1 MAQKLGAGGTLL
13 LLALMLLVIN
23 YVETMV
29 IPALPTIEKDFST
42 SATTA
47 GWVTSAYLIVGAATA
62 PLFGKLADRYGKKR
76 MYIFAVAFYIVA
88 VGLAGFSPNIGF
100 LIGAR
105 AIQGLGFAIF
115 PITIAIITDI
125 FPRERVAF
133 AQGVLSGMLGI
144 GPALGLIVGSY
155 IVQDLGW
162 PFAFHTAFILSL
174 IIFVLSLRYLRETDV
189 RTKESV
195 DYVGT
200 AILMTS
206 VVALLVYLTQG
217 PNIGW
222 LTPEN
227 LALLVLG
234 IVIFGVFLPYERRIR
249 EPLMK
254 LSLFEI
260 RNVAVANLAGLTSG
274 IGMFLFFIAVVYYT
288 QLPRPY
294 GLGLTI
300 IQSGLLMAPVAL
312 SMLVFGPF
320 MGRLIQRVGPKPV
333 VITGT
338 IIAALGF
345 FAVLV
350 YRATKY
356 DLLLD
361 GLISGVGLVSII
373 VPLVNMIA
381 VSLPAEYRAVGL
393 GMNTLLR
400 ALGSSIGPVV
410 ATVIMTTYQSWDI
423 VILQGKILPVGE
435 FPTPTAF
442 NYIAIFGI
450 ILMLLTLIFSSFTQ
464 NYTFKHPLQEQKV
477 VEQVP
482 QRLEPIQPV

>member
-1 MAQKLGAGGTLL
+1 MTQKLGAGGTLL

-189 RTKESV
+189 RTEESI

-206 VVALLVYLTQG
+206 VVALLVYLTEG
-217 PNIGW
+217 PNTGW
-222 LTPEN
+222 LTHGN

-234 IVIFGVFLPYERRIR
+234 IVMFGVFLPYERRVK

-312 SMLVFGPF
+312 SMLVFGPL

-345 FAVLV
+345 LAVLV
-350 YRATKY
+350 YRTTKY

-423 VILQGKILPVGE
+423 TILQGKILPVGE
-435 FPTPTAF
+435 FPTATAF

-464 NYTFKHPLQEQKV
+464 NYTFKQPIQQQEE
-477 VEQVP
+477 VEQTP
-482 QRLEPIQPV
+482 QRLEPTQQV

>member
-1 MAQKLGAGGTLL
+1 MTQKLGAGGTLL

-174 IIFVLSLRYLRETDV
+174 IIFVLSLRYLRETDEGRV
-189 RTKESV
+189 EGEGPPQV
-195 DYVGT
+195 LDYVG
-200 AILMTS
+200 AH
-206 VVALLVYLTQG
+206 
-217 PNIGW
+217 
-222 LTPEN
+222 
-227 LALLVLG
+227 
-234 IVIFGVFLPYERRIR
+234 YE
-249 EPLMK
+249 P
-254 LSLFEI
+254 
-260 RNVAVANLAGLTSG
+260 
-274 IGMFLFFIAVVYYT
+274 
-288 QLPRPY
+288 
-294 GLGLTI
+294 
-300 IQSGLLMAPVAL
+300 
-312 SMLVFGPF
+312 
-320 MGRLIQRVGPKPV
+320 
-333 VITGT
+333 
-338 IIAALGF
+338 
-345 FAVLV
+345 
-350 YRATKY
+350 
-356 DLLLD
+356 
-361 GLISGVGLVSII
+361 
-373 VPLVNMIA
+373 
-381 VSLPAEYRAVGL
+381 
-393 GMNTLLR
+393 
-400 ALGSSIGPVV
+400 
-410 ATVIMTTYQSWDI
+410 
-423 VILQGKILPVGE
+423 
-435 FPTPTAF
+435 
-442 NYIAIFGI
+442 
-450 ILMLLTLIFSSFTQ
+450 
-464 NYTFKHPLQEQKV
+464 
-477 VEQVP
+477 
-482 QRLEPIQPV
+482 

>member
-1 MAQKLGAGGTLL
+1 MAQRLGAGGTLI

-88 VGLAGFSPNIGF
+88 VGIAGFSPNIGF

-144 GPALGLIVGSY
+144 GPALGLIAGSY

-206 VVALLVYLTQG
+206 VVALLVYLTEG
-217 PNIGW
+217 PSVGW
-222 LTPEN
+222 LSAQN
-227 LALLVLG
+227 LVLLALGL
-234 IVIFGVFLPYERRIR
+234 IMFGVFIPYERRTR

-274 IGMFLFFIAVVYYT
+274 IGMFQFFIAVVYYT

-312 SMLVFGPF
+312 SMLVFGPL

-333 VITGT
+333 VMAGA
-338 IIAALGF
+338 IIGALGF
-345 FAVLV
+345 LAVLT

-356 DLLLD
+356 DLLVD

-400 ALGSSIGPVV
+400 ALGSSVGPVV
-410 ATVIMTTYQSWDI
+410 ATVVMTTYQTWD
-423 VILQGKILPVGE
+423 VTILQGKILPVGE
-435 FPTPTAF
+435 FPTSTAF

-450 ILMLLTLIFSSFTQ
+450 ILMLLTLVFSSFTR
-464 NYTFKHPLQEQKV
+464 NYTFKHSTEKREG
-477 VEQVP
+477 VEQAP
-482 QRLEPIQPV
+482 EMLEPEQPI